1 MNMSAIGRNA
11 QIASSEY
18 FSRAY
23 NSKERFASFWHQI
36 DETLKFEPSVVL
48 EVGPGAGFVTWFL
61 RHSGIDVKTLD
72 IDETVSPDLVGSVT
86 EIPLESGSV
95 DVVLIS
101 EVLEHLPFPDVER
114 ALAELARVARS
125 GVVISVPDDRPYV
138 GFSYPL
144 YFSPHL
150 ERARRAQ
157 PSTRRE
163 LARQLVTR
171 KFRFR
176 DYLWNRVVP
185 YRWAYGGRAFEP
197 KIPIPHQ
204 TREHE
209 FDGQHY
215 WELGTEGYPV
225 ARIVDAIRQ
234 RGMTLVCEFRVP
246 EMPWHHFFVAAVSTP
261 ERSR

>member
-1 MNMSAIGRNA
+1 MVVTAQGRNA

-23 NSKERFASFWHQI
+23 NTKERFSSFWHQI
-36 DETLKFEPSVVL
+36 DETLRFEPNVVL

-61 RHSGIDVKTLD
+61 RQSGVQVRTLD
-72 IDETVSPDLVGSVT
+72 IDETVSPDIVSSVT
-86 EIPLESGSV
+86 EIPLEADSV

-157 PSTRRE
+157 PPTRKE
-163 LARQLVTR
+163 LARELLSR
-171 KFRFR
+171 RFR
-176 DYLWNRVVP
+176 VRDYVWNRLVP
-185 YRWAYGGRAFEP
+185 YRWAYGGRVFEP
-197 KIPIPHQ
+197 KIPIPNKA
-204 TREHE
+204 RRHE

-215 WELGTEGYPV
+215 WELGTDGYPPS
-225 ARIVDAIRQ
+225 RLVDAIER
-234 RGMTLVCEFRVP
+234 RGLRVVREFRVP
-246 EMPWHHFFVAAVSTP
+246 EMPWHHFFVAAVNPSEQT
-261 ERSR
+261 